1 MPDLSTVLAFCAAT
15 VALLLI
21 PGPAVIY
28 ILNRSIG
35 DGRKVGLAAVGG
47 LEVGDA
53 IQVLFASLGLSAVL
67 AASATLFNIVK
78 WAGVALNPKTALFFL
93 SIFPQFIDTN
103 SDHAQLQSLF
113 LGAIFVVLATLF
125 NGSYSLMAS
134 GLRHLLLRGRTLP
147 FIQRYV
153 SGSLFVGLG
162 LLAATAGRTK

>member
-1 MPDLSTVLAFCAAT
+1 MPELSTILAFCAAT

-67 AASATLFNIVK
+67 AAWWIDQTPPIGIIPGIVLILV
-78 WAGVALNPKTALFFL
+78 GCVLVVTR
-93 SIFPQFIDTN
+93 TR
-103 SDHAQLQSLF
+103 
-113 LGAIFVVLATLF
+113 GAS
-125 NGSYSLMAS
+125 ND
-134 GLRHLLLRGRTLP
+134 
-147 FIQRYV
+147 
-153 SGSLFVGLG
+153 
-162 LLAATAGRTK
+162 